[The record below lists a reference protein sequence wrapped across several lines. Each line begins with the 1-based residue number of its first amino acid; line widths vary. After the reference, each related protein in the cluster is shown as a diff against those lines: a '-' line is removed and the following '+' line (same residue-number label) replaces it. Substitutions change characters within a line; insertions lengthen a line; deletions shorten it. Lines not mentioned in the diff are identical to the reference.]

1 MDHVSLSPAQYAQQI
16 KTAATDLHSNPEATI
31 CDLFRVADALGI
43 EASELMRMRA
53 AK

>member
-1 MDHVSLSPAQYAQQI
+1 MDHVSISPAQYAQQI
-16 KTAATDLHSNPEATI
+16 KTAAAEFHANPEATLD
-31 CDLFRVADALGI
+31 DLFRVADALGI